1 VGQHQRAPAVGDD
14 PRLDHQ
20 EREVHPD
27 RGHRPAPGAPQL
39 ARLEQAAR
47 VDVAQPRRGH
57 LDQGIDQCARRRT
70 GAGWGVHQFDRR
82 QQIARD
88 VAAPDPDPAGQLG
101 VAAPPPARGDQPE
114 HDRGDR
120 EQHGDQPGERQD
132 RERGRTAGRDHR
144 AEQRQHQGD
153 AGGCGHRVQPHP
165 PGLVPVHERADT
177 LQERRDRS
185 ARDSHDVALSRGG
198 FEHSAPTS
206 RCRGPDAF
214 AAQVV

>member
-1 VGQHQRAPAVGDD
+1 MSPSRVEVTSTRASTSARDG
-14 PRLDHQ
+14 
-20 EREVHPD
+20 
-27 RGHRPAPGAPQL
+27 APGRGGAFTSSTADSRSL
-39 ARLEQAAR
+39 AMS
-47 VDVAQPRRGH
+47 
-57 LDQGIDQCARRRT
+57 RRRT
-70 GAGWGVHQFDRR
+70 PTQRASSASPPHRR
-82 QQIARD
+82 R
-88 VAAPDPDPAGQLG
+88 G
-101 VAAPPPARGDQPE
+101 GDQPE

-120 EQHGDQPGERQD
+120 EQHGDQPAERQD

-185 ARDSHDVALSRGG
+185 ARDSHDVALSCGD